1 MPDNPE
7 DFIILPD
14 EEPAEWDEEYLPGA
28 DEDDL
33 ADDSERARA
42 LDPVPS
48 NKFLYIGKALT
59 ADEFTRYVQN
69 YNFGSNPPNFIIM
82 HHTAIPYTLAAP
94 APGRN
99 LSGAWDAN
107 ENGLSD
113 AQIKQRRLRKVHNMK
128 EYYRTRLLWDRGP
141 HLFIDDRYIY
151 LFTPMYDWGIH
162 AKQGNSYTR
171 NGKFNYSIG
180 IEVIGH
186 HTNVRWPK
194 PVEDLVG
201 HTIAVLKKKLNTFDL
216 VYKPWAGGIS
226 GHREYNKPACPGN
239 AVTNDYIIRVAKA
252 GLQRLNASQTS
263 RVSNRQPS
271 QPTTPQKTVQM
282 GNRSAGLN
290 QNSPLLGR
298 ASGSQSQLAAYLK
311 RVLPTGHE
319 YTDSDVDLILG
330 YYWKYAT
337 QVGIDPYLA
346 AVQSIYETNAWRSF
360 WAGRPRRNPANLGV
374 VSKSIGL
381 SFKSWDVSVQAHIGK
396 LLALALTDQQAN
408 TTQKAMMRKNP
419 THMTI
424 VDRGSVKTLRHLDGR
439 WNNLSNY
446 SNKLLMKAKEITG

>member
-1 MPDNPE
+1 MPEDTK
-7 DFIILPD
+7 DFIISAD
-14 EEPAEWDEEYLPGA
+14 EEPQEWNEEFLPGA

-33 ADDSERARA
+33 DDENERTRA
-42 LDPVPS
+42 LDPVAA

-59 ADEFTRYVQN
+59 ADEFTRYVET
-69 YNFGSNPPNFIIM
+69 YNFGSNPPNFIVM

-194 PVEDLVG
+194 PVEELVG

-216 VYKPWAGGIS
+216 VYKAWAGGIS

-239 AVTNDYIIRVAKA
+239 AVTNDYIIQVAKA
-252 GLQRLNASQTS
+252 GWQRLHTRPTSQ
-263 RVSNRQPS
+263 VSNRPAPRPTPS
-271 QPTTPQKTVQM
+271 QKTVQM
-282 GNRSAGLN
+282 RNRTAGLN
-290 QNSPLLGR
+290 LNSRLMGP
-298 ASGSQSQLAAYLK
+298 ASGSKDQLAAYLK
-311 RVLPTGHE
+311 RMLPARHE
-319 YTDSDVDLILG
+319 YTDGDVDLILG

-346 AVQSIYETNAWRSF
+346 AVQSVYETNAWRSF

-381 SFKSWDVSVQAHIGK
+381 SFKSWNLSVQAHLGK
-396 LLALALTDQQAN
+396 LLALALTDRQCNAA
-408 TTQKAMMRKNP
+408 QKAMVRKNP

-424 VDRGSVKTLRHLDGR
+424 VERGSVKTLQDLNGR
-439 WNNLSNY
+439 WNNLANY
-446 SNKLLMKAKEITG
+446 SSNLLTKAKEIKG